1 MTLRGRIREDA
12 LLATEQPQ
20 DSQTVLAVLA
30 VCFDG
35 TDRLRQPWLC
45 SMHDCRAQE

>member
-12 LLATEQPQ
+12 LLAIEQPQ
-20 DSQTVLAVLA
+20 DSQTVLA

-45 SMHDCRAQE
+45 STHDCGAQE

>member
-20 DSQTVLAVLA
+20 DPQTVLAVW
-30 VCFDG
+30 FDG
-35 TDRLRQPWLC
+35 IDRLRQPWLC